1 MHTHMQPLQDR
12 FLALGVLMLM
22 LIDFIVILVYTI
34 VEGVQGNLIAIRIP
48 NREKPFDVEGVGYAL
63 YAVNLSDLLY
73 TALSIPWASRHS
85 YTTLFAL
92 NQRYWRSPPSTLPT
106 SVVPKPET
114 SSWVSSWAIRWHC
127 RSLPS
132 SLPLRHVRLR

>member
-22 LIDFIVILVYTI
+22 LLDFIIILVYTI

-48 NREKPFDVEGVGYAL
+48 NREKLFDVEGVGHAQYAI
-63 YAVNLSDLLY
+63 NLDFRHILLHPHSP
-73 TALSIPWASRHS
+73 LSTH
-85 YTTLFAL
+85 THLFL
-92 NQRYWRSPPSTLPT
+92 PLTNRYWRSPPNTSSI
-106 SVVPKPET
+106 SVVPNPET
-114 SSWVSSWAIRWHC
+114 SSWVSSLAIRCYC

-132 SLPLRHVRLR
+132 CLPSQHVR